1 MTVVTAFLLSH
12 SQEQENAVDE
22 ISEKQFNPISAITFP
37 IGAAVL
43 TFTAMVVVSLVILL
57 VD

>member
-1 MTVVTAFLLSH
+1 M
-12 SQEQENAVDE
+12 DE